1 MRFLN
6 ATGAGTGRKAV
17 PLPFLSLGRG
27 RLFVLA
33 ALTLTMLWVSGG
45 GNALAQGADDDPI
58 VLVNQDGRVVERKKD
73 GKFIARP
80 IFDRKIAVL
89 AYGIRD
95 ADTGDWTGGVTH
107 VNAKGKR
114 LSEGWEYTL
123 LSIPATASSPISPT
137 TTTYVLFLLA
147 SETSPGTSYEFY
159 VVVPIYESGKLWDR
173 VVAAL
178 NPTRWAKAVATW
190 IVSTGVL
197 GLIIGWMGLSFIL
210 QEHLGRQSIGWKEMV
225 PRLCLGLAA
234 AAASLWWC
242 SLVIDLAD
250 SISGYVA
257 AELNVQPGDLVR
269 GPLNIF
275 VQSIEAGT
283 AGMGLFLA
291 AVYLVYGLFVLIIVV
306 QLIIRLALIDVLLAL
321 APVGLG
327 LWILPHTAGW
337 GRHWLRLFM
346 VTVMQQSVQLLA
358 IAFGFGFLQEF
369 AAIADGVRARGGP
382 DLEAAHERRI
392 HVSGNEG
399 PLDARQRRDLR
410 CLGTDIVLLDG
421 RRRRHRQVRQGS
433 DDARIRWRGRRY
445 RTRRCGCRRGRSRP
459 WRRHRRCTL
468 RGGHLLPTGRRGR
481 SGRLPQERRRVGVSD
496 TGERERR
503 RGCRARPAPPDQRRR

>member
-1 MRFLN
+1 MTDIL
-6 ATGAGTGRKAV
+6 TGTPSGLTYDHDLVRHAW
-17 PLPFLSLGRG
+17 
-27 RLFVLA
+27 FVC
-33 ALTLTMLWVSGG
+33 
-45 GNALAQGADDDPI
+45 
-58 VLVNQDGRVVERKKD
+58 
-73 GKFIARP
+73 
-80 IFDRKIAVL
+80 
-89 AYGIRD
+89 
-95 ADTGDWTGGVTH
+95 
-107 VNAKGKR
+107 
-114 LSEGWEYTL
+114 
-123 LSIPATASSPISPT
+123 
-137 TTTYVLFLLA
+137 
-147 SETSPGTSYEFY
+147 
-159 VVVPIYESGKLWDR
+159 
-173 VVAAL
+173 
-178 NPTRWAKAVATW
+178 W

-197 GLIIGWMGLSFIL
+197 GLVIGWMGLTLIVG
-210 QEHLGRQSIGWKEMV
+210 EHLGRQSIGWKEMV

-369 AAIADGVRARGGP
+369 AAIATGFEPAGDLIWKLLMSAAFMYLATRVPSMLGNAGTFDAWVQTLFFSMAVVGGIARSAKGLTMLASGGAAAAAGPVGMAAAAGGAALGAVTGVARS
-382 DLEAAHERRI
+382 AA
-392 HVSGNEG
+392 
-399 PLDARQRRDLR
+399 
-410 CLGTDIVLLDG
+410 DI
-421 RRRRHRQVRQGS
+421 S
-433 DDARIRWRGRRY
+433 
-445 RTRRCGCRRGRSRP
+445 S
-459 WRRHRRCTL
+459 
-468 RGGHLLPTGRRGR
+468 
-481 SGRLPQERRRVGVSD
+481 
-496 TGERERR
+496 
-503 RGCRARPAPPDQRRR
+503 PPDGGGGQGGSPRSAGE